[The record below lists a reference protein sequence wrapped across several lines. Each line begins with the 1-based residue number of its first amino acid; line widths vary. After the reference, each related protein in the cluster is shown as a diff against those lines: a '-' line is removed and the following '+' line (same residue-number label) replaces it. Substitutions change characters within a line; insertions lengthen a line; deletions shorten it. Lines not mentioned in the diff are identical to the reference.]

1 MCLHVSFFVAGT
13 PVPEAGPRAVRGR
26 ASAQSLTHQRPR
38 ELGNSNFYEIQTTVQ
53 RSILEKSI
61 ALKLFA
67 EVVCPGNG
75 SISAIR
81 RDVDSHCK
89 AVLQALNLL
98 AFDDDS
104 QIIDLPRV
112 IPSLLEVRL

>member
-13 PVPEAGPRAVRGR
+13 PVPEAAPRAVRGR
-26 ASAQSLTHQRPR
+26 GSAQSLTHQRPR
-38 ELGNSNFYEIQTTVQ
+38 ELGNSNFYEIQ